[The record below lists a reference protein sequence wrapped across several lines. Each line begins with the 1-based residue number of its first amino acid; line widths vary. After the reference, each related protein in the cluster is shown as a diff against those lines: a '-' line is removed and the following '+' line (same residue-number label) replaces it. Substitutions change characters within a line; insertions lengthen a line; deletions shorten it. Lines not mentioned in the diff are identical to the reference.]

1 MISWQRILVKKTM
14 INRHKLQNRREH
26 AFVKL
31 PGIVINTIFVGF
43 ICAGL
48 FLAYTTFFSNDTVTL
63 SRMRKNEMAA
73 YDHLKEIFT
82 AQNAYYEKSRE
93 IVGRKL
99 YAVFLTHL
107 WKAVDR
113 GGRPVNL
120 NLIPESLAV
129 AVGTTKIVDGY
140 YFIDVRQ
147 RRISGKQAPV
157 TIDYTKAWTV
167 AAIPQKPGQSGSF
180 VLMIDQTRALSA
192 IPVDKYASRYPV
204 HPEKGGWTLLT
215 TKEDLAVLQEK
226 GPMP

>member
-1 MISWQRILVKKTM
+1 MTSWQKALKKKTM
-14 INRHKLQNRREH
+14 INRLKKNDHREH
-26 AFVKL
+26 AFVNL
-31 PGIVINTIFVGF
+31 PGIVINIIFVGS

-48 FLAYTTFFSNDTVTL
+48 FLVYTTFFSNDAVNL

-82 AQNAYYEKSRE
+82 AQNAYYEKSRK

-107 WKAVDR
+107 WKAVDLK
-113 GGRPVNL
+113 GRPVDL

-147 RRISGKQAPV
+147 RKVWGKQAPE
-157 TIDYTKAWTV
+157 TIDYTKGWTV
-167 AAIPQKPGQSGSF
+167 AALPQKPGQSGSF
-180 VLMIDQTRALSA
+180 VLMIDQTGTVSG
-192 IPVDKYASRYPV
+192 IPIDKYASRHPLYP
-204 HPEKGGWTLLT
+204 ETESWTLLPT
-215 TKEDLAVLQEK
+215 QKTLAALQQK
-226 GPMP
+226 KN

>member
-1 MISWQRILVKKTM
+1 MDS
-14 INRHKLQNRREH
+14 RHKQKVSREH
-26 AFVKL
+26 AFVSL
-31 PGIVINTIFVGF
+31 PGVVINTIFVGF

-48 FLAYTTFFSNDTVTL
+48 FLVYTTFFSNDAVTL

-82 AQNAYYEKSRE
+82 AQDVYYEKSPE
-93 IVGRKL
+93 IVGRNL

-107 WKAVDR
+107 WKAVDLE
-113 GGRPVNL
+113 GRPVNL

-147 RRISGKQAPV
+147 RRIPGKQAPV

-180 VLMIDQTRALSA
+180 VLMIDQTGALSA
-192 IPVDKYASRYPV
+192 IPVDKYASRYPL
-204 HPEKGGWTLLT
+204 HPETGGWTLLP
-215 TKEDLAVLQEK
+215 TKETLAELQEK
-226 GPMP
+226 GS